1 MASDDD
7 PHGVRRELSPDS
19 HPSRRPK
26 RIQERVELPNS
37 VKNVG
42 SDEIPLFSSD
52 LYKAI
57 VRNDLFRLPSFHRR
71 RSVEF
76 FMRGKLE
83 RGKRLIF
90 HTPICDGNAAATSL
104 QAPYLVLQVNP

>member
-19 HPSRRPK
+19 HPSRKSRRPK

-71 RSVEF
+71 LSVEF
-76 FMRGKLE
+76 L
-83 RGKRLIF
+83 
-90 HTPICDGNAAATSL
+90 
-104 QAPYLVLQVNP
+104 